1 MVNSFLRPVHD
12 CGQAEGWRSNPE
24 MELALAGASARTTAS
39 AVEPVK
45 EELCLCGDD
54 WVARSS
60 FPIRS

>member
-1 MVNSFLRPVHD
+1 MTVGKQRAGALTRKWS
-12 CGQAEGWRSNPE
+12 WR
-24 MELALAGASARTTAS
+24 ALAGASARTTAS